1 MNEPGVFMNDKTEK
15 PETVHHPA
23 KTFPYDTPHAGDGIP
38 GTHRRYHNVFG
49 MQMAR
54 ATFEGLKKLRP
65 DKRPFVLTRAG
76 FAGIQRYSAVWTG
89 DNYASWDQ
97 LALTVPMLVNL
108 SVSGVPF
115 VGADVGGFNDR
126 PTPEL
131 YSRWLEAAVLTP
143 FLRSHSVGWAGNKEP
158 WEYGNE
164 YTVINR
170 STIELR
176 YRLLPYIYTL
186 FHEHEQTGMPVMRPL
201 WFEFP
206 RDKKTYL
213 IADEYLLGKD
223 LLIAPVVKEGMRER
237 EVYFPA
243 GADWIDWWTGE
254 KYEGGKPHVVKA
266 PIDRL
271 PLFAQ
276 AGSVSPTA
284 FAMADGTSVASLT
297 GSSGP

>member
-1 MNEPGVFMNDKTEK
+1 
-15 PETVHHPA
+15 
-23 KTFPYDTPHAGDGIP
+23 
-38 GTHRRYHNVFG
+38 
-49 MQMAR
+49 
-54 ATFEGLKKLRP
+54 
-65 DKRPFVLTRAG
+65 
-76 FAGIQRYSAVWTG
+76 
-89 DNYASWDQ
+89 
-97 LALTVPMLVNL
+97 
-108 SVSGVPF
+108 
-115 VGADVGGFNDR
+115 
-126 PTPEL
+126 
-131 YSRWLEAAVLTP
+131 VLTP

-271 PLFAQ
+271 PLFAR
-276 AGSVSPTA
+276 AGSVIPTQPVIQNTGEMKSVPITLTIA
-284 FAMADGTSVASLT
+284 AGIATGQSATSRLYQDAGDGYGYRAGEWREITFEVKGSTTKILTRGNYPGQEIRSIQIVGLSTRPHEVHADGNAIEFSYEPGPRRLT
-297 GSSGP
+297 ANLTETPREITFIP